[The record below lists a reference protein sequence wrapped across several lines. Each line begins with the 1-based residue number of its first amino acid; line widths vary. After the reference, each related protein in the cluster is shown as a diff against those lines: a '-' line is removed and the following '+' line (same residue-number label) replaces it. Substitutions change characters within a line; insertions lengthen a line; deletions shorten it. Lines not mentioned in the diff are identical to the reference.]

1 MDPLDGNAIAGPL
14 MEYFGQEMTVAVG
27 TCGHCGTRSQIAE
40 LRVYMKA
47 PGSVVRC
54 WHCGNVVIV
63 LVPARPVVQ
72 VNLTA
77 FRLSEP
83 PA

>member
-1 MDPLDGNAIAGPL
+1 MDPVDGNAIAGSL
-14 MEYFGQEMTVAVG
+14 LEYFGQEMTVAVG
-27 TCGHCGTRSQIAE
+27 TCQHCGTRSLIAE
-40 LRVYMKA
+40 LHVYMKA

-54 WHCGNVVIV
+54 RHCGNVVIV
-63 LVPARPVVQ
+63 LSPVQ
-72 VNLTA
+72 VDLTA